1 MTNAVS
7 DLGIPHPVTPYP
19 KLIINAAITG
29 MVPTKEQT
37 PHIPIT
43 VDEIIADATACYNA
57 GASMI
62 HVHARDEEG
71 RPAYEKEIYA
81 EIIAGIRADHPDL
94 IICASTS
101 GRVHNTFEA
110 RSQVLELE
118 GDAKPDMGSLTMGSL
133 NFPKQASINQPEMV
147 RDLALKMKDRGIV
160 PEIEVFETGMVYTAK
175 LLMKRGILQPPFY
188 CNILLGSI
196 YSAPA
201 TLFDLTHMVMSLPPE
216 AHWGAAGIG
225 KFQLKVNFAAVLMG
239 GHVRVGLEDNLY
251 YDEKAG
257 RLATNAALIERVA
270 SFAKE
275 IGREVATAKEARE
288 MLAITM

>member
-1 MTNAVS
+1 MTDAIY

-19 KLIINAAITG
+19 KLIVNAAITG
-29 MVPTKEQT
+29 MIPTKKHT
-37 PHIPIT
+37 PHVPVT
-43 VDEIIADATACYNA
+43 VDEIIDDATACYNA

-62 HVHARDEEG
+62 HVHARDEAGEPTY
-71 RPAYEKEIYA
+71 RKEVYA
-81 EIIAGIRADHPDL
+81 DIISGIRSNHPDL
-94 IICASTS
+94 IICATTS
-101 GRVHNTFEA
+101 GRLHNTFET

-160 PEIEVFETGMVYTAK
+160 PEIEVFETGMIYTARV
-175 LLMKRGILQPPFY
+175 LMERGILQPPYY

-201 TLFDLTHMVMSLPPE
+201 TLYELAHMVRSLPP
-216 AHWGAAGIG
+216 AVHWAATGIG
-225 KFQLKVNFAAVLMG
+225 KFQLKINFASVLMG
-239 GHVRVGLEDNLY
+239 GHVRVGLEDNIY
-251 YDEKAG
+251 YDEEAG
-257 RLATNAALIERVA
+257 RLATNAMLVERVA
-270 SFAKE
+270 SFAKQV
-275 IGREVATAKEARE
+275 GREVATAKEARE